1 MSRANKIVLFFV
13 FMMVVLSNRQVFAA
27 DEPVSD
33 VRILI
38 DVSGSMKK
46 NDPENLRTPA

>member
-1 MSRANKIVLFFV
+1 MVRANKIIFLFV
-13 FMMVVLSNRQVFAA
+13 FLTLILSNRQVFAA

-46 NDPENLRTPA
+46 MTQRI